1 MELQSSIRWLEVSDQ
16 PPEPNRTNIFG
27 PHYGIWTHSM
37 GVSLNLEK
45 KKKWPLNGEVDIMCM
60 DVLEEMEHKNRN
72 KLKFLLEEFVKLKH
86 MLKPFIG
93 IIYHKYEVKMD
104 L

>member
-1 MELQSSIRWLEVSDQ
+1 
-16 PPEPNRTNIFG
+16 
-27 PHYGIWTHSM
+27 
-37 GVSLNLEK
+37 
-45 KKKWPLNGEVDIMCM
+45 MCM